1 MIKDNNRPLRIHK
14 IMTSFL
20 GLNKRSRTSSS
31 TDFSLIDFLGIPYYI
46 ANSSQYLT
54 LNSIIQSV

>member
-1 MIKDNNRPLRIHK
+1 MIKDNNRPLRCHK

-20 GLNKRSRTSSS
+20 GLNKRTRTSSS
-31 TDFSLIDFLGIPYYI
+31 TDFLLIDFLGIPDYI

-54 LNSIIQSV
+54 LNSIIKSV

>member
-1 MIKDNNRPLRIHK
+1 LIKDNNRPLRSHK

-20 GLNKRSRTSSS
+20 GLKKRTGSS
-31 TDFSLIDFLGIPYYI
+31 TEILVIDFLGMPYYI

>member
-1 MIKDNNRPLRIHK
+1 MIKDNNRPLRCHK
-14 IMTSFL
+14 GMTPFL
-20 GLNKRSRTSSS
+20 GLNKRTSSS
-31 TDFSLIDFLGIPYYI
+31 TDFSLMDFLGMPYYI

>member
-1 MIKDNNRPLRIHK
+1 MIKDNNRPLRSHK

-20 GLNKRSRTSSS
+20 GLKKRTRTSSS
-31 TDFSLIDFLGIPYYI
+31 TKLSGIDFHGIPYYI
-46 ANSSQYLT
+46 ANSSQFLT

>member
-1 MIKDNNRPLRIHK
+1 MIKDNNRPLRSHK
-14 IMTSFL
+14 LMTSFL
-20 GLNKRSRTSSS
+20 GLNKRTSSS

>member
-1 MIKDNNRPLRIHK
+1 MIKDNNRPLRCHK

-20 GLNKRSRTSSS
+20 GLNKRTGTSSS
-31 TDFSLIDFLGIPYYI
+31 TDFSGMKIREYTDYI
-46 ANSSQYLT
+46 VNYSKYLT